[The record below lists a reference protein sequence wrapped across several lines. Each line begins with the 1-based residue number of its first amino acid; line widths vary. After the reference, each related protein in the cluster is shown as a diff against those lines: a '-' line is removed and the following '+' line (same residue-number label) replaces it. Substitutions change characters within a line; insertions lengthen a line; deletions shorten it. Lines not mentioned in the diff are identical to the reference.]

1 MVNFKV
7 LLQRIQN
14 ISIFLL
20 TKGAHIIA
28 FLTTKKI
35 FIRWNLIFNYVIFIP
50 YKFKNIYYI
59 NSGFSLF
66 PS

>member
-28 FLTTKKI
+28 FLTTKK
-35 FIRWNLIFNYVIFIP
+35 NLY
-50 YKFKNIYYI
+50 
-59 NSGFSLF
+59 SLEF
-66 PS
+66 DI